1 MNKQPAL
8 IALTLC
14 LLSSGTALA
23 DDAVW
28 GALLGGGAGA
38 VVGHSIG
45 GRDGTIIGGALG
57 AAAGAAI
64 GSERGR
70 SRVEYVA
77 PPPVYYAA
85 PAYRQEV
92 YYPPQEVYYA
102 PPVRQRQVYYV
113 ERGYQRGHRRHHEY
127 RDWDRHDRGWDGR
140 R

>member
-70 SRVEYVA
+70 SRVEYAA
-77 PPPVYYAA
+77 PSPVYYAA

-92 YYPPQEVYYA
+92 YYPPQQVYYA
-102 PPVRQRQVYYV
+102 PPPRQVYYV
-113 ERGYQRGHRRHHEY
+113 ERGYERSHRRHHEY
-127 RDWDRHDRGWDGR
+127 RDRDRHDRGWDDR